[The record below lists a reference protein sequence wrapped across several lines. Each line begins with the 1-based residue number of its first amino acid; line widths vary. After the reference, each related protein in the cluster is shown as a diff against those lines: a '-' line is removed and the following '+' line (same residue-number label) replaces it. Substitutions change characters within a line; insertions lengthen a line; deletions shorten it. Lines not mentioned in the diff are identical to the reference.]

1 MISSFLFLWEHA
13 QKLRRINELVNNRV
27 PDSRQRSGFVES
39 RSFDLEQA
47 ALIDMR
53 NIKIYI
59 MVENNSAESRE
70 MLSKFKLLTS
80 EANRKKL
87 KTFVTVVTTRPVVC
101 VEVTSSLFSHE
112 ATRPEKCFIVYFHVQ
127 KVT

>member
-1 MISSFLFLWEHA
+1 MTRMFLWEHA
-13 QKLRRINELVNNRV
+13 QKLRRISELVNNCV
-27 PDSRQRSGFVES
+27 PDSQRSGIV
-39 RSFDLEQA
+39 DQKQA

-53 NIKIYI
+53 NIEIYI

-70 MLSKFKLLTS
+70 VSSKFQLLTS
-80 EANRKKL
+80 EANRKML
-87 KTFVTVVTTRPVVC
+87 KTFVTVVVC

-127 KVT
+127 KVTQYFNN